1 MDRQSAVRSA
11 QKAASGFPFALGFKL
26 VLGWREQQGQGQLPA
41 PKGDLYEALRSSG
54 FDYFEFSVGPCQAP
68 AEVALL
74 MREAAACRGAGLF
87 IALHPYLGLPHNPAF
102 FGERPEPLAALESVL
117 AAAGSA
123 GQPGR
128 PVRVVLHPAELSYGD
143 GAADLPALRRGLLE
157 RSRGFFA
164 AAVERLAGSPSG
176 VRVVVEHQVPPAPRE
191 AVIRIGDT
199 YAELLEVVA
208 AVDLG
213 LCWDTGHYLLSVQR
227 RGQDPLPPDA
237 FLRRVEL
244 VHLHDVTSAQ
254 WDHQV
259 IRRGSAPLRRYVQ
272 LLCQAGFNGGVTL
285 EYSAEAIRSAGSFE
299 RVIADSLD
307 ALSAWLR

>member
-1 MDRQSAVRSA
+1 
-11 QKAASGFPFALGFKL
+11 
-26 VLGWREQQGQGQLPA
+26 
-41 PKGDLYEALRSSG
+41 
-54 FDYFEFSVGPCQAP
+54 
-68 AEVALL
+68 
-74 MREAAACRGAGLF
+74 
-87 IALHPYLGLPHNPAF
+87 
-102 FGERPEPLAALESVL
+102 
-117 AAAGSA
+117 
-123 GQPGR
+123 
-128 PVRVVLHPAELSYGD
+128 VRVVLHPAELPYGD

-259 IRRGSAPLRRYVQ
+259 IRRGSEPLRRYVQ
-272 LLCQAGFNGGVTL
+272 LLCQAGFSGGVTL

-307 ALSAWLR
+307 ALSAWLQ